1 MLALAGNY
9 RQILG
14 WAAFVN
20 QAFMALTVLGLF
32 ILRRTMPSLPRPF
45 RVPLHPF
52 TPLAYL
58 LILVWYLG
66 TLLATRLP
74 EVVIGIG
81 IVAAGLP
88 FYFHWRRSSAAVV
101 ASSSALP

>member
-1 MLALAGNY
+1 
-9 RQILG
+9 
-14 WAAFVN
+14 VN

-45 RVPLHPF
+45 RVPLYPV

-66 TLLATRLP
+66 TLLLTRLP
-74 EVVIGIG
+74 EVVIGIA

-88 FYFHWRRSSAAVV
+88 FYFHWRRAHPADPAA
-101 ASSSALP
+101 ASPQALP